1 MVKNTDRNTAR
12 RQAITEIISETN
24 GKITQGEIVAKMKA
38 RDMAISQSGVSRL
51 LKTMG
56 FALNRETNEY
66 ESSEAARQEEQRKEL
81 KDFLIKTDTE
91 QHDIVEALLTTRSGY
106 ANAVA
111 TLLKETYP
119 EQIIATIAQDDTIL
133 VFVVDDFTD
142 DFLKL
147 LSDVQ
152 KNRPVKKRTS

>member
-1 MVKNTDRNTAR
+1 MKNTDRNTAR